1 MDRNYKEIL
10 NDIKAFVFDVDG
22 VFTDGMVIAME
33 NGEQIRTMNTKDG
46 YALQYAMKQGYPVGI
61 ISGGKSE
68 GVRKR
73 FAYLGVKDV
82 YLGISDKSA
91 ALADFCFKYNLKHE
105 DLLYMGDDIPD
116 MVVLKQCGL
125 ATCPSNAV
133 QEIKAVCQ
141 YISPYK
147 GGEGCVRDVLTQV
160 MKVQDKWLS
169 DKKDATCSI

>member
-46 YALQYAMKQGYPVGI
+46 YALQYAMKAGFPVGI
-61 ISGGKSE
+61 ISGGRSE

-73 FAYLGVKDV
+73 FEYLGVNDV
-82 YLGISDKSA
+82 YLGISDKKA
-91 ALADFCFKYNLKHE
+91 ALADFCFKHNIKAE
-105 DLLYMGDDIPD
+105 DILYMGDDIPD
-116 MVVLKQCGL
+116 MEVLKLCGL
-125 ATCPSNAV
+125 ATCPQDAAV
-133 QEIKAVCQ
+133 EIKAVCK
-141 YISPYK
+141 YISPYN
-147 GGEGCVRDVLTQV
+147 GGHGCVRDVLTQV

-169 DKKDATCSI
+169 AKKDDTCSI